1 MFDLRKLVAA
11 GLFAAPIGC
20 SISINSG
27 PSWGG
32 GCTGSCSSRL
42 DGDVNYRVAHL
53 TNNGTP
59 FLVLVVDGAGGIT
72 GQHSGPQPG
81 GEIGTLDGPTITWE
95 CETEDAKTGTVT
107 IGATKYELQKGGL
120 FLVTA
125 RHGKV
130 WVRQSPAD
138 LSGVKGEV
146 DLAAIR
152 TAVGHDAI
160 AAEFLDRVEKPRPTV
175 RDAVM
180 PTGGKAEKRFPDVAE
195 W

>member
-1 MFDLRKLVAA
+1 MFNLRKLVAA

-20 SISINSG
+20 SISIGSG

-72 GQHSGPQPG
+72 GQHSGQQAG
-81 GEIGTLDGPTITWE
+81 GEIGTLDGPTIAWE
-95 CETEDAKTGTVT
+95 CVTDDTKTGTVT
-107 IGATKYELQKGGL
+107 IGAAKYELQKGGL

-138 LSGVKGEV
+138 LSRINGEV
-146 DLAAIR
+146 DLAALR
-152 TAVGHDAI
+152 TTIGHDAI
-160 AAEFLDRVEKPRPTV
+160 AADFLDRVEKPRPTV
-175 RDAVM
+175 REPSTVT
-180 PTGGKAEKRFPDVAE
+180 TGK
-195 W
+195 